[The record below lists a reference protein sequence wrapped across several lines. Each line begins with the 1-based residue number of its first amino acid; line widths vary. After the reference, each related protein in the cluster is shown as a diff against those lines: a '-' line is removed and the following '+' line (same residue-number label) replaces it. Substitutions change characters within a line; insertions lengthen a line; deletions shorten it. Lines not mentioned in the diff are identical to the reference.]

1 MGARRGW
8 CAIGLGLIL
17 ATAGSVA
24 VAAADASPT
33 QVTGSPRERVSRLE
47 ADQAHRAVTSGYV
60 TRAKIALERASKL
73 RASGDGANAEVADR
87 AASVW
92 LDAAETLARSVA
104 SVSAASS
111 HTLAARSVDRENEA
125 ASLELGV
132 LDAGARVERERS
144 LLEEA
149 LGNAGRRRAE
159 LARLERERSSVA
171 PRVRTADI
179 DGGTSAPGR
188 STSKAPERTDRAER
202 DGGLELHMPGAPG
215 TSATPGKRGSTP
227 GEESP
232 P

>member
-8 CAIGLGLIL
+8 CAFGLGLIL
-17 ATAGSVA
+17 TAAGSLA
-24 VAAADASPT
+24 VAADASSG
-33 QVTGSPRERVSRLE
+33 QVSERLSRLE
-47 ADQAHRAVTSGYV
+47 GDETHRAVTSGYV

-73 RASGDGANAEVADR
+73 RASGDGTNAAVAEQS
-87 AASVW
+87 AAVW
-92 LDAAETLARSVA
+92 LDAAETLARA
-104 SVSAASS
+104 
-111 HTLAARSVDRENEA
+111 VDRESEA

-179 DGGTSAPGR
+179 DGGVSAPGK
-188 STSKAPERTDRAER
+188 SASKAPERAERAER
-202 DGGLELHMPGAPG
+202 DGGLELHMPGASG
-215 TSATPGKRGSTP
+215 SSATPGKRSTS

>member
-92 LDAAETLARSVA
+92 LDAAETL
-104 SVSAASS
+104 
-111 HTLAARSVDRENEA
+111 ARSVDRENEA